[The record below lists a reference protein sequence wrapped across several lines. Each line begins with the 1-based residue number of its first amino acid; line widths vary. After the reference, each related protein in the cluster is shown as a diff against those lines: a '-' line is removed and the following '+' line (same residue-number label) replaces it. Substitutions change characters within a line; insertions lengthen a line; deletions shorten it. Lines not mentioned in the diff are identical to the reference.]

1 MRARAIC
8 NLPSLHQRYLKKM
21 HSFSAS
27 QNCLIIIRYV
37 IILVILCI
45 LVLTPTSL
53 IILFKA
59 YLHIFFLKD
68 EIKHLFLSLIC
79 REVYLLYYDVLFF
92 ICHMIITLDTLCFL
106 LLFVLHS
113 SQCSC
118 SFLGQQLKV
127 MTLFYEA
134 NIWSKHRQYLQQCKK
149 KNFDADKSLYALKK
163 KL

>member
-1 MRARAIC
+1 
-8 NLPSLHQRYLKKM
+8 M

-27 QNCLIIIRYV
+27 QNCLIVIRYV

-53 IILFKA
+53 ILLLKA
-59 YLHIFFLKD
+59 FPHIFFSKD
-68 EIKHLFLSLIC
+68 EIRQLFLSLIC
-79 REVYLLYYDVLFF
+79 REVFTSLWCLFF
-92 ICHMIITLDTLCFL
+92 ICHMIITLDTVCFL

-127 MTLFYEA
+127 LTLFYEA
-134 NIWSKHRQYLQQCKK
+134 NIWSKHRQYLQQCEK